1 MPTCAYTDAYCSF
14 LNVLVLRCF
23 TGRMYPVD
31 ILYTKAP
38 EADYLDAAVVTVL
51 QVSITVI
58 VVDSTSLSYLVST
71 S

>member
-1 MPTCAYTDAYCSF
+1 MLMPSW
-14 LNVLVLRCF
+14 LVVVNALLLLCV

-51 QVSITVI
+51 QVHIITI
-58 VVDSTSLSYLVST
+58 VTINHTLLC
-71 S
+71 